1 MPQRSH
7 EDSAQQ
13 GLTQGD
19 LPQRDLSQHDLP
31 GRDWH
36 RFERWF
42 IPCLIIA
49 FCMVAFWLTTT
60 FKTMPPILKRG
71 IQPSDFPQ
79 LLLGLLVLLTLFMVW
94 KDPIRVKERMHRS
107 TWGTILLFA
116 VFAATTAIDLF
127 LALAIFAVAMA
138 AYWGERRVPMLG
150 LVGLVVPVAIFFIFD
165 QVFEIRFPRGLL
177 TNLWYG

>member
-1 MPQRSH
+1 MPQQSK
-7 EDSAQQ
+7 Q
-13 GLTQGD
+13 D
-19 LPQRDLSQHDLP
+19 LPKQD
-31 GRDWH
+31 GRS
-36 RFERWF
+36 FERWF
-42 IPCLIIA
+42 IPVLIIA

-79 LLLGLLVLLTLFMVW
+79 LLLGLLILLTLFMVW
-94 KDPIRVKERMHRS
+94 KDPIRIKERMQGS
-107 TWGTILLFA
+107 TWGTIALFA
-116 VFAATTAIDLF
+116 VFAATTAIDFF

-138 AYWGERRVPMLG
+138 AYWGERRLSLLA
-150 LVGLVVPVAIFFIFD
+150 LVGLVVPGAIFFIFD

>member
-1 MPQRSH
+1 MPQHSRQ
-7 EDSAQQ
+7 DLAKPDLAKPDLAQQ
-13 GLTQGD
+13 DPAQQELVKGD
-19 LPQRDLSQHDLP
+19 WR
-31 GRDWH
+31 

-42 IPCLIIA
+42 IPGLIIV

-107 TWGTILLFA
+107 TWGTILLFV
-116 VFAATTAIDLF
+116 VFAATTAVDLF

-138 AYWGERRVPMLG
+138 AYWGERRAPMLA
-150 LVGLVVPVAIFFIFD
+150 LVGLVIPVGIFFVFD

>member
-1 MPQRSH
+1 MPQQSK
-7 EDSAQQ
+7 Q
-13 GLTQGD
+13 D
-19 LPQRDLSQHDLP
+19 LPKE
-31 GRDWH
+31 DW
-36 RFERWF
+36 RSFERWF
-42 IPCLIIA
+42 IPALIIA

-79 LLLGLLVLLTLFMVW
+79 LLLGLLILLTLFMVW
-94 KDPIRVKERMHRS
+94 KDPIRIKERMQGS
-107 TWGTILLFA
+107 TLGTIALFA
-116 VFAATTAIDLF
+116 VFAATTAIDFF

-138 AYWGERRVPMLG
+138 AYWGERRPSLLA
-150 LVGLVVPVAIFFIFD
+150 LVGLVVPGAIFFIFD